1 MKNLKKKSLAA
12 ILAIAMLVTALIG
25 TSVYAAED
33 YKNVAAQLSPHFTIL
48 IDGVEREFYNVQGQ
62 EVHPILYNG
71 TTYLPLRA
79 IGELMDKNV
88 NWDQS
93 TKTATLSGSRGGSV
107 TRGTEDKDA
116 SRKNVA
122 ATLRYDFTI
131 VIDGEK
137 QTFKDVNGKTVY
149 PLLYE
154 GSTYLPLRAIG
165 NLMGKTVSWDGETYT
180 ASLIGGEGSLVT
192 DADSFGQSGVSA
204 PDGLISKKKA
214 KEIALD
220 HAGVSQ
226 SKASFV
232 RVELDYDDGRWEYE
246 VEFYSGNTEY
256 DYEINAKTG
265 KIVSYDH
272 DIENFSPSQGTG
284 DLISRDE
291 AKEIA
296 LDHAGVS
303 QSKASFVRVELD
315 YDDGVWEYEVEFY
328 SGNTE
333 YDYEINAA
341 TGKIISVDHDAEYY
355 TPSTGS
361 LISRDKAKEIAL
373 DRAGVSS
380 GDVSGFEC
388 ELDEDDGRWEY
399 EIEFRCGGYEYEIKV
414 DAQSG
419 KVLDYERDWD

>member
-1 MKNLKKKSLAA
+1 MKNKKSLAA
-12 ILAIAMLVTALIG
+12 ILAIAMLVTAFIG

-33 YKNVAAQLSPHFTIL
+33 YKNVTAQVSPHFTIL
-48 IDGVEREFYNVQGQ
+48 IDGIERDFYNAQGQ

-116 SRKNVA
+116 SRKNVT

-220 HAGVSQ
+220 HAGVSS
-226 SKASFV
+226 SKATFV
-232 RVELDYDDGRWEYE
+232 
-246 VEFYSGNTEY
+246 
-256 DYEINAKTG
+256 
-265 KIVSYDH
+265 
-272 DIENFSPSQGTG
+272 
-284 DLISRDE
+284 
-291 AKEIA
+291 
-296 LDHAGVS
+296 
-303 QSKASFVRVELD
+303 KAELD

-333 YDYEINAA
+333 YDYEINAV

-380 GDVSGFEC
+380 GDAWGLKC

-419 KVLDYERDWD
+419 RILDYERDWD